1 AYGRRCPSAGR
12 WHTVVCIASGPSLTA
27 DDCAAVKAWRKGE
40 KGRGVIV
47 TNTTLRMVPWADVL
61 YAMDKVWWDQYGEEA
76 EKTFTGERWA
86 PLRYPGVRREIF
98 NRGKNSGVGAISLAA
113 HWGARRIILLG

>member
-1 AYGRRCPSAGR
+1 
-12 WHTVVCIASGPSLTA
+12 
-27 DDCAAVKAWRKGE
+27 E

-47 TNTTLRMVPWADVL
+47 TNTTFRMVPWADVL

-113 HWGARRIILLG
+113 HWGARKIILLGYDCQLTGGRAHWHEDHPKGLGNAGGVKDWP